1 MNPSSKWRLAAFDDD
16 LSTDNALLSE
26 EQESA
31 KHNIFITLERI
42 QDAAAEPLDVHA
54 LAAIVESITD
64 KDPNEAI
71 AIAQEYLQN
80 PVHNELETE
89 PVEPQIENQV
99 SQDQMMGQGMQSLD
113 STVPGSAP
121 PPGQAFS
128 RVANDG
134 LLAEI
139 KRFVAW
145 KARELREASVIDA
158 EDGFPWNDKRWE
170 EKINDSLIQEVFSLV
185 ENSKENANDEYVDS
199 MQDLERICPGAS
211 RVLNYA
217 ISNIQELSSEEIQQ
231 MAGDDPEG
239 FIDRFAKYP
248 GHHKEHKPGD
258 KKHLKGE
265 GPVNEKANEIYHA
278 IMREKGD
285 GEPSKDDQSSAAAI
299 AWSQAQKSMKKK
311 KEKKA
316 FFRGEEAEVLDSYRD
331 MWGQNLV
338 RIRVEGKVID
348 VAEEEISRQHKVAD
362 LNKIETLVDF
372 VENMPNKI
380 SSGASMLARIENLKI
395 AMNEARVLLLD
406 SDLSFN
412 EQKALNSVYTR
423 CAAEL
428 EELDQFDNFVTEE
441 DLERVEELP
450 KFEIGKEIHASSF
463 SQHISDWDSVIE
475 SIEPIEDIDK
485 FVREDPIILVSELP
499 ESLMSDAGAVRTHAK
514 KRVASATAYVDE
526 SIRSEVVSKYL
537 SNVEDARRSAFYI
550 SKMANKT
557 RVESGK
563 KEFDSTPDEGMFL

>member
-31 KHNIFITLERI
+31 KHNIFTTLERI

-54 LAAIVESITD
+54 LAAVVESITD
-64 KDPNEAI
+64 KDPDEAI
-71 AIAQEYLQN
+71 AIAQDFLQN
-80 PVHNELETE
+80 PIHNELETE
-89 PVEPQIENQV
+89 PVEPQVENQV
-99 SQDQMMGQGMQSLD
+99 SQDQMMGQGTQMLD

-128 RVANDG
+128 
-134 LLAEI
+134 
-139 KRFVAW
+139 
-145 KARELREASVIDA
+145 
-158 EDGFPWNDKRWE
+158 
-170 EKINDSLIQEVFSLV
+170 
-185 ENSKENANDEYVDS
+185 
-199 MQDLERICPGAS
+199 
-211 RVLNYA
+211 
-217 ISNIQELSSEEIQQ
+217 
-231 MAGDDPEG
+231 
-239 FIDRFAKYP
+239 KYP

-463 SQHISDWDSVIE
+463 SQHVSDWDSVIE

-485 FVREDPIILVSELP
+485 FVREDPILLVSELP